1 MKNNNLKIIKVMDT
15 KTKYDAI
22 FVLNT
27 AVNNNPNFDIDEEMQ
42 KLDSCIFETYVVY
55 ASATFYN
62 ANPKYYPIAIIG
74 CKKVFANELFN
85 TSELLYHSKRYDVIY
100 SIEFI
105 HSTDPS
111 FINNSNYKQDIEYM
125 INTVINDK
133 NDSAIAINFKY
144 INIYGFYFK
153 KVLKD
158 IGFEYCDIGGYM
170 IKYPY
175 LALTSQSK

>member
-1 MKNNNLKIIKVMDT
+1 MKNNNLKIIKVMDI
-15 KTKYDAI
+15 KTKYDAL

-27 AVNNNPNFDIDEEMQ
+27 AVNNSPNFDIDEEMQ

-74 CKKVFANELFN
+74 CKKVFANELFS
-85 TSELLYHSKRYDVIY
+85 TSELMYHPKRCDVIY

-111 FINNSNYKQDIEYM
+111 FINDSKYKSDIEYM
-125 INTVINDK
+125 INTVTKDK
-133 NDSAIAINFKY
+133 NDSAIAINSKY
-144 INIYGFYFK
+144 IHIYGSYFQEI
-153 KVLKD
+153 LKD
-158 IGFEYCDIGGYM
+158 IGFDYCDAGRYM

-175 LALTSQSK
+175 LATTSQSK